1 MATVK
6 NTLQKAPAEKEVT
19 FTANGQP
26 VKLTLSTVKKYL
38 TSGGTNITDQEAVM
52 FINLCKYQG
61 LNPWLREAYCI
72 KYGSSPATLVTGKE
86 AFLKRADAQPNYD
99 GSKAGIVVVDQDG
112 NITYRD
118 GALVLPNETLV
129 GGWSDVYRKDHSH
142 PKHIEVDLQEYIVRT
157 KDGKIN
163 DQWTKRPATMIRKV
177 ALVQALR
184 EAFPENLGS
193 LYVAE
198 EVGAVEAEGAAM
210 QEMVPVEQAEVIQP
224 EPVQQEVITPQAEY
238 SDSLL

>member
-1 MATVK
+1 MAVK
-6 NTLQKAPAEKEVT
+6 NTLQTAPAEKQVT
-19 FTANGQP
+19 FQANGQP
-26 VKLTLSTVKKYL
+26 VTLSLSTVKKYL
-38 TSGGTNITDQEAVM
+38 ISGGANVTDQEAIM
-52 FINLCKYQG
+52 FINLCKYQK

-86 AFLKRADAQPNYD
+86 AFLKRAEAQPNYD
-99 GSKAGIVVVDQDG
+99 GSKAGVVTVDEDG
-112 NITYRD
+112 NVAYRD
-118 GALVLPNETLV
+118 GALVLPSETLV
-129 GGWSDVYRKDHSH
+129 GGWAEVFRKDRSHSSR
-142 PKHIEVDLQEYIVRT
+142 IEVGLQEYIVRT

-163 DQWTKRPATMIRKV
+163 DQWTKRPSTMIRKV

-210 QEMVPVEQAEVIQP
+210 QELVPVQEAEIAQP
-224 EPVQQEVITPQAEY
+224 EPAVNIQPQEPQAEY
-238 SDSLL
+238 STSLL